1 MQKSIALHTLI
12 ATSDDGFS
20 FDEFILRL
28 NEYAM
33 RDGLPGIASF
43 VLSLIDESLLI
54 RQTLGPKEKRMACP
68 HCGGKKFTCKDRAQR
83 TIRTGIGKVNFL
95 WRRLLCSECNRL
107 FIPLRSFTRLERWQ
121 SKTNE
126 LERTAME
133 VFTEQSYRRGSNHFK
148 QIGVIHIPHSTA
160 HRWVM
165 ETDSAAMD
173 TRHSDVEVVMA
184 DGTGFK
190 RRPNKEAGVDNKGEV
205 RVGVGLTRKGK
216 WVPLCA
222 ETQESWDELATR
234 MKERVGEDED
244 APSMAVSDG
253 ERGLPEALAQLAG
266 NVQRC
271 TWHLTHQLRFA
282 LYDDKVKKPE
292 QKPHLDE
299 LATILAINVPPNSLQ
314 PIDPG
319 KRAEIEQQMMDSAAA
334 MDRLIG
340 VLSRAGHSHA
350 ATYLRKAQS
359 QSFSWLAF
367 WLQSGICCART
378 TSYLERLMRE
388 IGRRLKKIAFGW
400 KPAGAAQMTRLIIR
414 KIVNPDEWKLYWKER
429 LGIEGNVRVV
439 FRSVGL
445 SIS

>member
-20 FDEFILRL
+20 FDEFILCL

-33 RDGLPGIASF
+33 KDGLPGIASF
-43 VLSLIDESLLI
+43 VLSLIDQLLLV
-54 RQTLGPKEKRMACP
+54 RQTIGPEDQRMACA
-68 HCGGKKFTCKDRAQR
+68 HCEGKRFTCKDRAPR
-83 TIRTGIGKVNFL
+83 SIRTGIGKVNFK
-95 WRRLLCSECNRL
+95 WRRLICLKCKRQL
-107 FIPLRSFTRLERWQ
+107 IPLRTFTRLERWQ

-133 VFTEQSYRRGSNHFK
+133 VFTEQSYRRGANHFK
-148 QIGVIHIPHSTA
+148 QIGVIPVPHSTA

-165 ETDSAAMD
+165 ETDSASIN
-173 TRHSDVEVVMA
+173 TQHSDVDVVMA

-190 RRPNKEAGVDNKGEV
+190 RRPNKADGVDNKGEV

-216 WVPLCA
+216 WVALCA
-222 ETQESWDELATR
+222 ETEESWDDLSTR
-234 MKERVGEDED
+234 MNARVGQGEQ
-244 APSMAVSDG
+244 APSMAVCDG
-253 ERGLPEALAQLAG
+253 ERGLPEALAKLAG

-299 LATILAINVPPNSLQ
+299 LATILAINVPVDSLK
-314 PIDPG
+314 PVDPE
-319 KRAEIEQQMMDSAAA
+319 KRAEVEQKMMKSAAA
-334 MDRLIG
+334 MDQLIG
-340 VLSRAGHSHA
+340 VLNQAGHTHA
-350 ATYLRKAQS
+350 ATYLQKAQS
-359 QSFSWLAF
+359 QSFSWLSF
-367 WLQSGICCART
+367 WLQSGIYCERT

-400 KPAGAAQMTRLIIR
+400 KPEGAAQMTRLIIR
-414 KIVNPDEWKLYWKER
+414 KIVNPDEWNLYWKER
-429 LGIEGNVRVV
+429 LGVEGNVHIV
-439 FRSVGL
+439 FRSVG
-445 SIS
+445 ISNS